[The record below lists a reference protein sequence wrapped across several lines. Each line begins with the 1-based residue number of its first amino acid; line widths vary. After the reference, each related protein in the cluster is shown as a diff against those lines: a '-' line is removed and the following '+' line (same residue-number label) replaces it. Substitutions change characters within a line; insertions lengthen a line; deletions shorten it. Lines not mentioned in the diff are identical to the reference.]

1 MYNPKWNYQWLPKEI
16 TENVCSYPF
25 FFYKNL
31 SSPFP
36 LWLPSCVALWNNYK
50 HVWFLMSAP
59 HLRNYFWGTIN
70 LALAGKSLQRLL
82 QVISSISLYSCITC
96 ATVWFIDVYMFFHQ
110 WSLMAQR
117 SKRKQGMDLPLSK
130 IGFKLIHCSFQK
142 YSKIH
147 AQNTYDHVLVCILL
161 LLFHLSNFK
170 VLNSKLYIHTK

>member
-25 FFYKNL
+25 FFLKNL

-50 HVWFLMSAP
+50 HVWFLMSAQ

-117 SKRKQGMDLPLSK
+117 SKWKRGMDLPVSK
-130 IGFKLIHCSFQK
+130 ICFKLIYCSFQK
-142 YSKIH
+142 YSKIL
-147 AQNTYDHVLVCILL
+147 AQNTYDHALVCILL
-161 LLFHLSNFK
+161 LSFHLSNFK
-170 VLNSKLYIHTK
+170 VLNSKLYMHTK